1 MHPEQ
6 INHRRPCTARAD
18 PAAKYLPEFASLKTP
33 SGKPANLTISQI
45 LPHTSGRGG
54 VAKMLSLATDK
65 AARGARKR
73 GLTRSKASPTS

>member
-6 INHRRPCTARAD
+6 INHRRPCKACAD
-18 PAAKYLPEFASLKTP
+18 PAAKHLPEFASLKTP

-45 LPHTSGRGG
+45 LPHTSGREG
-54 VAKMLSLATDK
+54 VAEMLSLATDT

-73 GLTRSKASPTS
+73 GLTRSKDSPTS